1 MATLSDSRTGA
12 RSASLPGM
20 VEAARGRRRFGA
32 VLRQFKRDPTSAGPD
47 ALVLY
52 YAYGANGHAVLEGRV
67 IDHQVSRPLGT
78 SDSRFVNLSRT
89 LRLVFNE
96 ERAHFPVNV
105 ALYDRRWEVRTDVEG
120 YFHLEMQALDGVA
133 GGWHPIEVSAG
144 RTQARIPLLLP
155 PPENRHGVISDID
168 DTIMVT
174 DVNRWSTMLAN
185 TFLKNPLQ
193 RQIVRGMPELFRI
206 LAARNS
212 LPSAAPVF
220 YVSASP
226 RQLHMPLQAVLD
238 HHGFPP
244 GVLITKRVTND
255 ATREPLRDQM
265 TYKLKRIEEILA
277 RVAHVTFTLIGDD
290 GEHDPEIFREVRGR
304 HPHRIDHVWIRRVHP
319 DSRRVQFEDQV
330 DVATLLSE
338 DRAINF

>member
-1 MATLSDSRTGA
+1 MATDRN
-12 RSASLPGM
+12 GM

-32 VLRQFKRDPTSAGPD
+32 VLRQFKREKPGAGPD

-52 YAYGANGHAVLEGRV
+52 YAYGANGLAVLEGRV
-67 IDHQVSRPLGT
+67 IDHQVARPLEI

-105 ALYDRRWEVRTDVEG
+105 LLYDRQWQLRTDVEG
-120 YFHLEMQALDGVA
+120 YFHLEMQALDGLA
-133 GGWHPIEVSAG
+133 GGWHSIDVSAG
-144 RTQARIPLLLP
+144 RTAARIPLLLT
-155 PPENRHGVISDID
+155 PPENRHAVISDID

-174 DVNRWSTMLAN
+174 EVNRWSALLAN

-193 RQIVRGMPELFRI
+193 RQIVRGMPELFRL
-206 LAARNS
+206 LAARNP

-255 ATREPLRDQM
+255 STREPLRDQM
-265 TYKLKRIEEILA
+265 AYKLRRIEEILA
-277 RVAHVTFTLIGDD
+277 RVAQATFTLIGDD
-290 GEHDPEIFREVRGR
+290 GEQDPEIFQEIRRR

-319 DSRRVQFEDQV
+319 DPRRVQFEDQK
-330 DVATLLSE
+330 DLAELLSATCRQRIF
-338 DRAINF
+338 DSPP